1 MVSAGQSQFIF
12 QITWCDR
19 HQGQVHCGSV
29 VLHRGWICWKRNA
42 VKQISPGLL
51 VLVLFSETMSF
62 VVSADDEKG
71 LKLKRSRRLQ
81 TGSVS
86 IPCCKWAYLLFVPKY

>member
-29 VLHRGWICWKRNA
+29 VLHRGWIYWKRNT
-42 VKQISPGLL
+42 VKEISPALL
-51 VLVLFSETMSF
+51 VLALFSETMSF
-62 VVSADDEKG
+62 VVSADDEKD
-71 LKLKRSRRLQ
+71 LKPKR
-81 TGSVS
+81 
-86 IPCCKWAYLLFVPKY
+86 P